1 MDYTTPSTLQP
12 PPRPTVVMWFKLYAG
27 ALVLLYLGLAAVSL
41 VFFLMDP
48 ADLNMGRTE
57 ATIAGSI
64 LLGLGLV
71 FTGASVIPLFAPPR
85 PWSWV
90 YSIVLICIGMTS
102 ACFLPFCIPL
112 LIFWLKPEVKAY
124 YGKQ

>member
-1 MDYTTPSTLQP
+1 
-12 PPRPTVVMWFKLYAG
+12 MWFKIYAG
-27 ALVLLYLGLAAVSL
+27 VLVLLYLAMTAISL

-48 ADLNMGRTE
+48 AELEMGRTE
-57 ATIAGSI
+57 ALVVGSI
-64 LLGLGLV
+64 VLVVGLV
-71 FTGASVIPLFAPPR
+71 FTAASAVPFFAGPR

-90 YSIVLICIGMTS
+90 YSIVLICLGMTS